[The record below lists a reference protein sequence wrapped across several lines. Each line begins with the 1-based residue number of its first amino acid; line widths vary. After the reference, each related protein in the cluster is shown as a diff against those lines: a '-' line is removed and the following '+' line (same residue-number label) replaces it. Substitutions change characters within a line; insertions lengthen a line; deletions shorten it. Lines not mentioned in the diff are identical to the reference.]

1 MQINSYKRAAVV
13 ALFSGLTALPALAAL
28 DFYVVVPN
36 PGKLSATAGTLT
48 QEIKVSLS
56 QSALPIAT
64 KGEAY
69 SYDLK
74 QNLSI
79 TGDPNLKLS
88 DVTFFAYTGIP
99 KGLSLSTNGVLS
111 GTPTIKAEYGAI
123 LEVGASYKD
132 KFGEAVYTLYINGVA
147 LDFKQVSVGTYFAC
161 GTLVSG
167 AVYCW
172 GLNNVGQL
180 GSSGDS
186 TSNPVKVSGI
196 SDAVSVVAGG
206 YHACALT
213 NIGTV
218 KCWGANNSGQLGNGS
233 TTASAVPVTVP
244 LSNVTSLSAG
254 IFHTCA
260 VSAGAVYCWGA
271 NTYSQVG
278 NGGATNVS
286 FPAPV
291 VGAGAA
297 FKVFAGENHTCAIT
311 TAGGAKCW
319 GDDTYGQVG
328 NDTDFV
334 VQQTAVDVAGL
345 QSGVIDLSLGKKHT
359 CAVVF
364 GGAVKCWGA
373 NEYNQLGDSSVPF
386 YDYKGVPNNV
396 PSLTSG
402 VLSVDAGENHNCVVI
417 SGGTVKCWGS
427 RGYAVLGDY
436 DGPSTATP
444 ISPTNLP
451 AGAVQVSAGAAN
463 SCAVFSDKRAFCW
476 GNNDFGQ
483 VGAGVVSST
492 LAPSQV
498 AIP

>member
-36 PGKLSATAGTLT
+36 PGKLSANAGTST

-56 QSALPIAT
+56 QSSLPVAT

-88 DVTFFAYTGIP
+88 DVTFVAYTEIP
-99 KGLSLSTNGVLS
+99 QGLSLSTNGVLS
-111 GTPTIKAEYGAI
+111 GTPTVKAEYGTL
-123 LEVGASYKD
+123 LEVSASYKD
-132 KFGEAVYTLYINGVA
+132 KFSDAVYTLYINGVA
-147 LDFKQVSVGTYFAC
+147 LDFKQVSVGSYFAC
-161 GTLVSG
+161 GALVSG
-167 AVYCW
+167 DVYCW
-172 GLNNVGQL
+172 GNNMSSQL
-180 GSSGDS
+180 GFLGDNS
-186 TSNPVKVSGI
+186 AFPVKISGI
-196 SDAVSVVAGG
+196 AGATAVATGG
-206 YHACALT
+206 DHACALT
-213 NIGTV
+213 NTGAV
-218 KCWGANNSGQLGNGS
+218 KCWGANNSGQLGNG
-233 TTASAVPVTVP
+233 TTTGSASPVNVPI
-244 LSNVTSLSAG
+244 SNVTSLSAG
-254 IFHTCA
+254 IAHTCA
-260 VSAGAVYCWGA
+260 ISAGAAYCWGA
-271 NTYSQVG
+271 NTYGQVG
-278 NGGATNVS
+278 DGGASNVYS
-286 FPAPV
+286 PTPV

-311 TAGGAKCW
+311 TSGGAKCW

-328 NDTDFV
+328 NDTEFFA
-334 VQQTAVDVAGL
+334 QPTAVDVAGL
-345 QSGVIDLSLGKKHT
+345 QSGVVDLSLGKKHT
-359 CAVVF
+359 CAVVS

-373 NEYNQLGDSSVPF
+373 NDYNQLGDSSVPF

-396 PSLTSG
+396 LSLTAG

-417 SGGTVKCWGS
+417 SGGSVKCWGS
-427 RGYAVLGDY
+427 RANAVLGDY
-436 DGPSTATP
+436 AGSSTATP
-444 ISPTNLP
+444 VSPNNLP
-451 AGAVQVSAGAAN
+451 AGAVQVSAGATN

-476 GNNDFGQ
+476 GNNEFGQ